1 MSTSITG
8 NKLGWLDPSA
18 EFSTRQNSYADAFGR
33 DSVYTPRM
41 IVDGR
46 QQFVGSDSSKARE
59 AIMKAARL
67 PKSEGSASL
76 GLAKN

>member
-1 MSTSITG
+1 
-8 NKLGWLDPSA
+8 
-18 EFSTRQNSYADAFGR
+18 
-33 DSVYTPRM
+33 M